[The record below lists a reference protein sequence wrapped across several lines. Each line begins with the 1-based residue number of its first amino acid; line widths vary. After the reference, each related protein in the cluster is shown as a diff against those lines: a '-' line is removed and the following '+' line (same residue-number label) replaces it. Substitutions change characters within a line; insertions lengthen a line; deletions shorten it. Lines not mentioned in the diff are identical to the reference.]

1 MESQWLRLEK
11 ENKQLRKD
19 TISANEKK
27 DLIDEIEDLESPVR
41 FSSHSHR
48 SPNSLKTMTMIARC
62 GAQTSIPVHF
72 LFSVDR

>member
-27 DLIDEIEDLESPVR
+27 DLIDEIEDLESPV
-41 FSSHSHR
+41 
-48 SPNSLKTMTMIARC
+48 
-62 GAQTSIPVHF
+62 
-72 LFSVDR
+72 